1 MSEIFLLGTFSV
13 RVDDREVGPLSL
25 GTQRLLTFLALHGR
39 AAARATVA
47 GTMWPE
53 VSQER
58 AGESLRS
65 ALWRLEVPLREAIL
79 SETAGLRL
87 LESVRVDLYEAR
99 AIATRL
105 LGPAEALLET
115 DLGQSAVASLSR
127 ELLPDWYDDW
137 VVPAAEDWRQL
148 RMHALEAQAGLLTAR
163 NRLAEAATAARAA
176 MNGEPL
182 RESGHAALIRVHLAE
197 GNQSE
202 ALRVFDRYRAML
214 RKDLQLEPSVHI
226 STLVAA
232 LRRS

>member
-1 MSEIFLLGTFSV
+1 MNEIFLLGAFSV

-39 AAARATVA
+39 RAARATVA
-47 GTMWPE
+47 GTMWPD

-65 ALWRLEVPLREAIL
+65 ALWRLEVPLRESIL

-87 LESVRVDLYEAR
+87 LDSVRVDLHEAR
-99 AIATRL
+99 ASAARL
-105 LGPAEALLET
+105 LGPVESLLEA
-115 DLGQSAVASLSR
+115 DLSQSSVARLSR
-127 ELLPDWYDDW
+127 ELLPDWFDDW
-137 VVPAAEDWRQL
+137 VVPVAEDWRQL
-148 RMHALEAQAGLLTAR
+148 RMHALEAQSRLLIAR

-214 RKDLQLEPSVHI
+214 RKELQLEPSVHI
-226 STLVAA
+226 SALVAS
-232 LRRS
+232 LRRP

>member
-1 MSEIFLLGTFSV
+1 MNEIFLLGAFSV

-25 GTQRLLTFLALHGR
+25 GTLRLLTFLALHGR
-39 AAARATVA
+39 RAARATVA
-47 GTMWPE
+47 GTMWPD

-65 ALWRLEVPLREAIL
+65 ALWRLEVPLRESIL

-87 LESVRVDLYEAR
+87 LDSVRVDLHEAR
-99 AIATRL
+99 ASAARL
-105 LGPAEALLET
+105 LGPVESLLEA
-115 DLGQSAVASLSR
+115 DLSQSSVARLSR
-127 ELLPDWYDDW
+127 ELLPDWFDDW
-137 VVPAAEDWRQL
+137 VVPVAEDWRQL
-148 RMHALEAQAGLLTAR
+148 RMHALEAQSRLLIAR

-214 RKDLQLEPSVHI
+214 RKELQLEPSVHI
-226 STLVAA
+226 SALVAS
-232 LRRS
+232 LRRP

>member
-39 AAARATVA
+39 SAARATVA

-65 ALWRLEVPLREAIL
+65 ALWRLEIPLRDSIL

-87 LESVRVDLYEAR
+87 LDSVRVDLHEAR
-99 AIATRL
+99 AIAARL
-105 LGPAEALLET
+105 LGPIEALLET
-115 DLGQSAVASLSR
+115 DLSQSAVTMLSR

-137 VVPAAEDWRQL
+137 VVPEAEDWRQL
-148 RMHALEAQAGLLTAR
+148 RMNGLEAQSRLLIAR
-163 NRLAEAATAARAA
+163 NRLAEAASAARAA

-214 RKDLQLEPSVHI
+214 RNELQLEPSVHI
-226 STLVAA
+226 SALVAA
-232 LRRS
+232 LRRP

>member
-1 MSEIFLLGTFSV
+1 MSEIFVLGTFSV
-13 RVDDREVGPLSL
+13 RVDGREVGPLAL

-39 AAARATVA
+39 SAARSTIA

-65 ALWRLEVPLREAIL
+65 ALWRLEIPLRESIL

-87 LESVRVDLYEAR
+87 LDSVRVDLHEAR
-99 AIATRL
+99 AIAARL
-105 LGPAEALLET
+105 LGPIESVLET
-115 DLGQSAVASLSR
+115 DLSQPAVALLSR
-127 ELLPDWYDDW
+127 GLLPDWYDDW
-137 VVPAAEDWRQL
+137 VVPVAEDWRQL
-148 RMHALEAQAGLLTAR
+148 RMNGLEAQSRILTAR
-163 NRLAEAATAARAA
+163 SRLAEAATAARAA

-214 RKDLQLEPSVHI
+214 RRELQLEPSIHI
-226 STLVAA
+226 SALIAA
-232 LRRS
+232 LRP